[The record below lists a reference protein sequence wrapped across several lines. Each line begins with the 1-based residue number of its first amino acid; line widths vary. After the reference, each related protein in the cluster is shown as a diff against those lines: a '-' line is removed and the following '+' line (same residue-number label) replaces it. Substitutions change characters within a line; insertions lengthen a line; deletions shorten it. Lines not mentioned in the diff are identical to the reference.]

1 MLRSALPLLLLLLL
15 QAVPLARGGGEPLGL
30 MELQAMSTAALTE
43 HAREVGLS
51 EEHISMLVDN
61 WHYYWDGPDSAVA
74 NARRKA
80 EQHGAAKREETLRG
94 WDDRAVE
101 VFENGKMPGG
111 PCIEVVESGLA
122 EVDGDSF
129 QLGWLLKQTCVIYD
143 GIGGAPL
150 EGAPRPCAEGAVAF
164 AEEGRPPSQ
173 ALIAGI
179 LHRTEEQTRASM
191 ADPTEA
197 EISQGREL

>member
-1 MLRSALPLLLLLLL
+1 M
-15 QAVPLARGGGEPLGL
+15 
-30 MELQAMSTAALTE
+30 
-43 HAREVGLS
+43 
-51 EEHISMLVDN
+51 
-61 WHYYWDGPDSAVA
+61 A

-150 EGAPRPCAEGAVAF
+150 EGAPHPCAEGAVAF
-164 AEEGRPPSQ
+164 AEEGRSRRSRRAPAWPTRRRTRLAMAESSDGRGVATVDERSPSSELRNAISASVQ
-173 ALIAGI
+173 DMSMSCV
-179 LHRTEEQTRASM
+179 TERA
-191 ADPTEA
+191 
-197 EISQGREL
+197 

>member
-1 MLRSALPLLLLLLL
+1 MPRSALPLLLLLL

-30 MELQAMSTAALTE
+30 MELQAMSTSALTE